1 MILTMVKSMLS
12 KPPADCL
19 QDGAEMCGR
28 LTTTQKNNSLSNHN
42 KKNHPNSCHLLNEGK
57 YN

>member
-1 MILTMVKSMLS
+1 MILSMVKYVLS

-28 LTTTQKNNSLSNHN
+28 LTTTQKNNSLCNHN
-42 KKNHPNSCHLLNEGK
+42 KKNHPNSYHI
-57 YN
+57 

>member
-1 MILTMVKSMLS
+1 VLS

-28 LTTTQKNNSLSNHN
+28 FTTTQK
-42 KKNHPNSCHLLNEGK
+42 
-57 YN
+57 